1 MLILDTKQTKKLEEE
16 YISGGV
22 ENIKLMTTAGGSV
35 AKFVRE
41 KYNSDGHAVAV
52 LCGKGNN
59 GGDGFA
65 AAKKLA
71 ECGSKVRIIL
81 VSGQPATDDAI
92 DLFGRADRAGIKS
105 LSYILDEEKDEAVK
119 TIAAADFI
127 IDAMVGSGFEGELHP
142 DIAEIVKLANMSTAT
157 KIAIDVPT
165 GVNADT
171 GEVPDIAFCAD
182 ATVTFTT
189 KKPCH
194 TIYPGAGYCGSVVTV
209 NIGISENGISSDEAA
224 LESLDY
230 QYVRLCFPT
239 RKANTNKGDYGKL
252 LLVAGNEVMPGAA
265 ILASRSACQSGVGLV
280 RLATAQ
286 QNIVAVA
293 SQNPDCTYVALSGAS
308 ELAKESRRT
317 LKEAVK
323 NATAVAVGCGLGRN
337 SVTDEIVKLVLEY
350 SQVPMIF
357 DADAIDSLSRLTG
370 ELKNAKAPIIITP
383 HPGEMARLT
392 GTTPD
397 DIQQHR
403 LNIAKNYAAEHGIY
417 VVLKGANTI
426 VACPNGKTYV
436 NLTGN
441 PGMSKGGMGDV
452 LTGLMGSLLAQSMT
466 PEDAA
471 ACAVYLHSFC
481 GDRAAKRYSEHAM
494 TPSDIIYEF
503 QPIFLEIER

>member
-1 MLILDTKQTKKLEEE
+1 MLILDTKQTKALEEE

-52 LCGKGNN
+52 LCGRGNN

-81 VSGQPATDDAI
+81 ISGQPTADDAI

-105 LSYILDEEKDEAVK
+105 LSYNLEEEKDEVIK

-127 IDAMVGSGFEGELHP
+127 IDAMVGTGFEGQLQPHVAEL
-142 DIAEIVKLANMSTAT
+142 VKLANSSTAT
-157 KIAIDVPT
+157 KIAVDVPT

-171 GEVPDIAFCAD
+171 GEVDDIAFCAD

-189 KKPCH
+189 MKPCH
-194 TIYPGAGYCGSVVTV
+194 TIYPGAGYCGNVVTV

-230 QYVRLCFPT
+230 QYVRLCFPP

-252 LLVAGNEVMPGAA
+252 LLIAGNEVMPGAA
-265 ILASRSACQSGVGLV
+265 ILASKAACQSGAGLV

-286 QNIVAVA
+286 QNILTVA
-293 SQNPDCTYVALSGAS
+293 SQNPDCTYVALSGEN
-308 ELAKESRRT
+308 ELAKESRRA

-323 NATAVAVGCGLGRN
+323 SATAVALGCGLGRN
-337 SVTDEIVKLVLEY
+337 GVTDEIVKLVLEY
-350 SQVPMIF
+350 CEVPMIF
-357 DADAIDSLSRLTG
+357 DADALDSLSRMSD
-370 ELKNAKAPIIITP
+370 EVKNAKAPIIITP

-392 GTTPD
+392 GKTPD
-397 DIQQHR
+397 EIQQHR
-403 LNIAKNYAAEHGIY
+403 LNTAKDYASEHNLY

-426 VACPNGKTYV
+426 IACPNGKTYV

-452 LTGLMGSLLAQSMT
+452 LTGVMGSFLAQNMT

-471 ACAVYLHSFC
+471 ACAVYIHSFC

-503 QPIFLEIER
+503 QAIFMEIER